1 MKLTAIS
8 SAILLSSATLAIA
21 HPLGATAEPNSAVSN
36 VQRIDALYRGDGKP
50 GDVVRS
56 VSNPDVVFRV
66 TESGSIERRN
76 ERFGIVETQRP
87 RSIMRK
93 DYNYRGR

>member
-1 MKLTAIS
+1 MKFTAIAS
-8 SAILLSSATLAIA
+8 TILVCSATFAIA
-21 HPLGATAEPNSAVSN
+21 HPLGASADRNSAASN
-36 VQRIDALYRGDGKP
+36 VQRIDALYRGEGKP

-66 TESGSIERRN
+66 TATGSIERSN
-76 ERFGIVETQRP
+76 ERFGIVEIQRP
-87 RSIMRK
+87 RSIWQK